1 MRLDVARYGAVNARV
16 RSLLP
21 GLLGRSGL
29 EGLYSFPSGPAM
41 REALRHT
48 AYGADMDRQAHVRAR
63 VVGAG
68 LAIRRFL
75 QVPERTLVDCYLRH
89 HEVENLK
96 LLVRSVS
103 GAERW
108 SEVAGRFVPLGEIA
122 SFDPHGLASCHELPA
137 LVQALARSP
146 YGPALQGALPRLA
159 DAGPFVLEVAA
170 ELDHYERLWDATAG
184 LRARDAVRARALL
197 GLLYDVLNLSWIA
210 RHRGELGL
218 SPEEA
223 LNYSLRQGRWVTSE
237 VRRRLVEEQPVNW
250 GAALT
255 GTAYD
260 RFVPELQQGGFEAAA
275 PGLLQIVGRA
285 ARAELRGYPFHIGVP
300 LGFLMLLDLEVRD
313 VEVLMTC
320 KQLERPAGEA
330 LGQVSAP

>member
-1 MRLDVARYGAVNARV
+1 MRLDVASYGAVNARV

-29 EGLYSFPSGPAM
+29 EGLYSFPTGPAM

-48 AYGADMDRQAHVRAR
+48 AYGADVDLEAHWRAR

-75 QVPERTLVDCYLRH
+75 PEPERRLIEGYLRR
-89 HEVENLK
+89 HEVDNLK

-108 SEVAGRFVPLGEIA
+108 SEVAERFVPLGEIGT
-122 SFDPHGLASCHELPA
+122 FDPHGLARCSDLPA
-137 LVQALARSP
+137 LVQALVATP
-146 YGPALQGALPRLA
+146 YGTALQGALPRLA
-159 DAGPFVLEVAA
+159 DGGPFVLEVAA
-170 ELDHYERLWDATAG
+170 ELDHYERLWETAAA
-184 LRARDAVRARALL
+184 LRARDAARAHALL
-197 GLLYDVLNLSWIA
+197 GLLYDVLNLSWIG

-218 SPEEA
+218 SAEEA
-223 LNYSLRQGRWVTSE
+223 LNYALRQGRWVTAE
-237 VRRRLVEEQPVNW
+237 VRRRLVEERAVNW
-250 GAALT
+250 GAALA
-255 GTAYD
+255 GTPYG
-260 RFVPELQQGGFEAAA
+260 RFVPELQQGGFDAAA
-275 PGLLQIVGRA
+275 PGLWQLVARA

-313 VEVLMTC
+313 LEVLVTC
-320 KQLERPAGEA
+320 KQLEWPAAAA
-330 LGQVSAP
+330 LGQLSAP